1 MTTTLDEPPD
11 GLIGGYKGGNFVVRI
26 LMIVFSSIALY
37 NAIELF
43 ILLFLTFQH
52 YRGLYFWTLLLSV
65 TLGVIPHTVGY
76 ILEFFAL
83 APLWL
88 GLTLSTI
95 GFYFMVPGQSFVLYS
110 RLHLV
115 VQNQRVLRFVLW
127 LIIIDAILLLIPTTV
142 LTFATAYVRTV
153 PFIRGYNVMERMQL
167 AWFCAQEFAI
177 SGIYIS
183 ETIKLLSLM
192 PEKDRRRS
200 RIMYELLAINFV
212 IILLDV
218 GLLLVEYIGYYS
230 LQTTLKPMVYSIKL
244 KLEFGVLGKL
254 VSLVQTSRSQPTSL
268 EHEEY
273 PGFVD
278 PSQLTGDVTHAAP
291 LESAG
296 RRESRRGSGFPWGMN
311 MNNFSLESLPMS
323 ERRIR
328 PSTRDTN
335 SPVPPSPHLS

>member
-1 MTTTLDEPPD
+1 MPDELNSAPD
-11 GLIGGYKGGNFVVRI
+11 GLIGGYHGNSLTVRI

-52 YRGLYFWTLLLSV
+52 YRGLYFWALLLSV
-65 TLGVIPHTVGY
+65 VLGVIPHTIGY

-88 GLTLSTI
+88 SLTISTI
-95 GFYFMVPGQSFVLYS
+95 GFYVMVPGQSVVLYS

-115 VQNQRVLRFVLW
+115 VQNPRILRFVLW
-127 LIIIDAILLLIPTTV
+127 LIIVDAFILLIPTTV
-142 LTFATAYVRTV
+142 LTFSTAYVQTL
-153 PFIRGYNVMERMQL
+153 PFIRGYNVMERLQL
-167 AWFCAQEFAI
+167 AWFCVQEFVI

-183 ETIKLLSLM
+183 ETVKLLKLM
-192 PEKDRRRS
+192 PDKDQRRS

-218 GLLLVEYIGYYS
+218 ALLVVEYCGFYS

-254 VSLVQTSRSQPTSL
+254 VSLVQTSRSQPTST

-278 PSQLTGDVTHAAP
+278 PSQLTSDVTHAAP
-291 LESAG
+291 TGSRAPRGMSA
-296 RRESRRGSGFPWGMN
+296 W
-311 MNNFSLESLPMS
+311 NNISMESLPMS
-323 ERRIR
+323 ERRMR
-328 PSTRDTN
+328 PSTRSSD
-335 SPVPPSPHLS
+335 SSQPP

>member
-1 MTTTLDEPPD
+1 MLGELSQPPD
-11 GLIGGYKGGNFVVRI
+11 GLIGGYHGENMTVRI

-65 TLGVIPHTVGY
+65 VLGVIPHTIGY

-88 GLTLSTI
+88 ALTISTI
-95 GFYFMVPGQSFVLYS
+95 GFYVMVPGQSVVLYS

-115 VQNQRVLRFVLW
+115 VQNHRLLRFVLW

-142 LTFATAYVRTV
+142 LTFSTAYVRTV
-153 PFIRGYNVMERMQL
+153 PIIRGYNVMERTQL
-167 AWFCAQEFAI
+167 AWFCAQEFVI
-177 SGIYIS
+177 SGIYIY
-183 ETIKLLSLM
+183 ETVKLLRLM
-192 PEKDRRRS
+192 PDKDRRRT
-200 RIMYELLAINFV
+200 RIMYELLAINLV
-212 IILLDV
+212 IITLDV
-218 GLLLVEYIGYYS
+218 ALLAVEYIGYYS

-254 VSLVQTSRSQPTSL
+254 VSLVQTQRSQPTSA
-268 EHEEY
+268 EQDEY

-278 PSQLTGDVTHAAP
+278 PTQITSDVTHAAP
-291 LESAG
+291 I
-296 RRESRRGSGFPWGMN
+296 ESRGPRGMN
-311 MNNFSLESLPMS
+311 AWNNISVESLPMS
-323 ERRIR
+323 EQRRIR
-328 PSTRDTN
+328 PSKRSTD
-335 SPVPPSPHLS
+335 SPHPS